1 MLTELDVGNK
11 TKSSNV
17 KQPMNDNKRMKT
29 LIKDGETKENMQ
41 MKKMLEDVVSSI
53 IKKDLA
59 ELSNMKAKISNIELQ
74 LKESKQNPEKF

>member
-11 TKSSNV
+11 TKISNV
-17 KQPMNDNKRMKT
+17 NQPMNDNKRMKT

-53 IKKDLA
+53 IKRDLA
-59 ELSNMKAKISNIELQ
+59 ELKVEISDIKLQ
-74 LKESKQNPEKF
+74 LKGSKQNPENF

>member
-59 ELSNMKAKISNIELQ
+59 ELKVEISDIKLQ
-74 LKESKQNPEKF
+74 LKGSKQNPENF